1 MSISHIGIK
10 IKELGRSLARLA
22 DRRDVFAFCAIFL
35 AGMGGY
41 IFGRLDPLNPAPK
54 AVEIR
59 VGERAFAATTV
70 PAAPIVPME
79 SPKDSA
85 TISAPTKVPAG
96 KPAGKYV
103 ASRNGKKYY
112 LPSCSGAKSIS
123 EANKIWFST
132 KEEAE
137 KAGYAPATACK
148 GI

>member
-10 IKELGRSLARLA
+10 IKELGRLIVHMA

-35 AGMGGY
+35 AGVGGY
-41 IFGRLDPLNPAPK
+41 LLGRLDPLNPAPR

-59 VGERAFAATTV
+59 VGERAFAATAPSVATSTTTV
-70 PAAPIVPME
+70 PTGAPAE
-79 SPKDSA
+79 
-85 TISAPTKVPAG
+85 

-103 ASRNGKKYY
+103 ASKNGKKYY
-112 LPSCSGAKSIS
+112 LPTCSGAKSIS
-123 EANKIWFST
+123 EANKIWFSA

-137 KAGYAPATACK
+137 KAGYAPSAACK

>member
-10 IKELGRSLARLA
+10 IKELGRSLVRLA

-35 AGMGGY
+35 AGTGGY
-41 IFGRLDPLNPAPK
+41 LLGRLDPLNPAPR

-59 VGERAFAATTV
+59 VGERAFATTTRPAAAATTTV
-70 PAAPIVPME
+70 PIQAPME
-79 SPKDSA
+79 
-85 TISAPTKVPAG
+85 

-103 ASRNGKKYY
+103 ASKSGKKYY
-112 LPSCSGAKSIS
+112 VPSCSGAKSIS

-132 KEEAE
+132 KDEAE
-137 KAGYAPATACK
+137 KAGYAPATTCK